1 MRKYNNLGVDLGGL
15 SMTDPVRY
23 RKINAVLNDK
33 GKKKDLL
40 DRVETVPLEYV
51 YDLANDSP
59 SPEDNAILSELKVD
73 TTAALGTLKPRE
85 EWVLRKRF
93 GIGLPTDYTLNE
105 IGKGFSVTTERIRQI
120 EAKAL
125 RKLKHPSRKNKL
137 KSSLTF

>member
-1 MRKYNNLGVDLGGL
+1 
-15 SMTDPVRY
+15 
-23 RKINAVLNDK
+23 
-33 GKKKDLL
+33 
-40 DRVETVPLEYV
+40 
-51 YDLANDSP
+51 
-59 SPEDNAILSELKVD
+59 VD